1 MWPGDSERISE
12 RIRRKEDM
20 KKKALALLLAL
31 SMTAAMAGCGGS
43 GGDSGES
50 KGGAADSGESKTEQ
64 SADAGSGDEEDA
76 GSEGESA
83 EGPAGFNATGMP
95 IMNEPITLT
104 AWIEGGADTDWSQN
118 VFLKEIEEKA
128 NIKLEIISTPS
139 SDSLEKRNLM
149 LAGDDYPDL
158 LLTDWTAILT
168 KSDIMQFAVKEGIF
182 LPITEYVDKYG
193 NNMKRIFDEN
203 PAYREGSTAPDGEIY
218 GFARFSECY
227 HCSAYPKIYL
237 RQDWMDK
244 LNLEMPT
251 NTEEL
256 REVLRAF
263 VNEDPNGNG
272 EKDEIG
278 LIGATTWN
286 TPVEFALMGMSFQ
299 TVKPD
304 FWLSLGADGE
314 SVEFSP
320 STDAYREGLRYIKS
334 LYDEGLIDPTSFTQK
349 EDIMAQTVRT
359 EPHVVG
365 MYVCDHAAMGY
376 DNSDPVE
383 AENYQI
389 LIPVAGPDGFRR
401 QGQNANEGTITGFE
415 AVITDKCQYPEAAF
429 RLIDEFFYDD
439 DYNMMRFKGKEGLG
453 WERAAEG
460 AKNVFGGEARY
471 VVLSVPEED
480 KEEND
485 KYGFG
490 VGPQADVASFRLAML
505 PEVENVYLQEN
516 YEQRITLDTQ
526 KVEEFIPEK
535 RLEYNPFIPLEMTD
549 EYAEIQTNLNSFVR
563 KTIVQF
569 ITGERDIE
577 NGWEEYLSELDSYRV
592 DRYVEIYK
600 TAIGQ

>member
-1 MWPGDSERISE
+1 
-12 RIRRKEDM
+12 M

-50 KGGAADSGESKTEQ
+50 KGSAEDSGESKTEQ
-64 SADAGSGDEEDA
+64 SADAGSGDGEDA

-83 EGPAGFNATGMP
+83 DGPAGFNATGMP

>member
-1 MWPGDSERISE
+1 
-12 RIRRKEDM
+12 M

-64 SADAGSGDEEDA
+64 SADAGSGDGEDA

-577 NGWEEYLSELDSYRV
+577 NGWDEYLSELDSYRV

>member
-1 MWPGDSERISE
+1 
-12 RIRRKEDM
+12 M

-227 HCSAYPKIYL
+227 HCSAYPKIYF

>member
-1 MWPGDSERISE
+1 
-12 RIRRKEDM
+12 M

-376 DNSDPVE
+376 DNSDSVE

>member
-1 MWPGDSERISE
+1 
-12 RIRRKEDM
+12 M

-118 VFLKEIEEKA
+118 MFLKEIEEKA

-227 HCSAYPKIYL
+227 HCSAYPKIYF

-535 RLEYNPFIPLEMTD
+535 RLEYNPFIPLEMMD

-577 NGWEEYLSELDSYRV
+577 NGWDEYLSELDSYRV
-592 DRYVEIYK
+592 DRYIEIYK

>member
-64 SADAGSGDEEDA
+64 SADAGSGDGEDA
-76 GSEGESA
+76 GSEGGSA

-304 FWLSLGADGE
+304 FWLSLGSDGE

>member
-1 MWPGDSERISE
+1 
-12 RIRRKEDM
+12 M

-50 KGGAADSGESKTEQ
+50 KGSAEDSGESKTEQ

-83 EGPAGFNATGMP
+83 DGPAGFNATGMP

>member
-1 MWPGDSERISE
+1 
-12 RIRRKEDM
+12 M

-64 SADAGSGDEEDA
+64 SADAGSDEQEDT
-76 GSEGESA
+76 GSGEEA
-83 EGPAGFNATGMP
+83 TDGPAGFNATGMP

-118 VFLKEIEEKA
+118 MFLKEIEEKA

-158 LLTDWTAILT
+158 LLTDWTAMLT
-168 KSDIMQFAVKEGIF
+168 KADVMQFAVKEGIF

-334 LYDEGLIDPTSFTQK
+334 LYDEGLIEPTSFTQK

-535 RLEYNPFIPLEMTD
+535 RLEYNPFIPLEMMD

>member
-1 MWPGDSERISE
+1 
-12 RIRRKEDM
+12 M

-83 EGPAGFNATGMP
+83 DGPAGFNATGMP

-158 LLTDWTAILT
+158 LLTDWTAMLT
-168 KSDIMQFAVKEGIF
+168 KADVMQFAVKEGIF

-193 NNMKRIFDEN
+193 NNMKRVFDEN

-334 LYDEGLIDPTSFTQK
+334 LYDEGLIEPTSFTQK

>member
-1 MWPGDSERISE
+1 
-12 RIRRKEDM
+12 M

-50 KGGAADSGESKTEQ
+50 KGSAEDSGESKTEQ

-83 EGPAGFNATGMP
+83 DGPAGFNATGMP

-549 EYAEIQTNLNSFVR
+549 EFAEIQTNLNSFVR

>member
-1 MWPGDSERISE
+1 
-12 RIRRKEDM
+12 M

-31 SMTAAMAGCGGS
+31 AMTAAMAGCGGS

-50 KGGAADSGESKTEQ
+50 KGSAEDSGESKTEQ
-64 SADAGSGDEEDA
+64 SADAGSGDGEDA

>member
-1 MWPGDSERISE
+1 
-12 RIRRKEDM
+12 M

-535 RLEYNPFIPLEMTD
+535 RLEYNPFIPLEMMD

>member
-1 MWPGDSERISE
+1 
-12 RIRRKEDM
+12 M

-64 SADAGSGDEEDA
+64 SADAGSGDGEDA

-118 VFLKEIEEKA
+118 MFLKEIEEKA

-158 LLTDWTAILT
+158 LLTDWTAMLT
-168 KSDIMQFAVKEGIF
+168 KADVMQFAVKEGIF

-193 NNMKRIFDEN
+193 NNMKRVFDEN

-334 LYDEGLIDPTSFTQK
+334 LYDEGLIEPTSFTQK

-577 NGWEEYLSELDSYRV
+577 NGWDEYLSELDSYRV
-592 DRYVEIYK
+592 DRYIEIYK

>member
-1 MWPGDSERISE
+1 
-12 RIRRKEDM
+12 M

-64 SADAGSGDEEDA
+64 SADAGSGDGEDA
-76 GSEGESA
+76 GSEGGSA

>member
-1 MWPGDSERISE
+1 
-12 RIRRKEDM
+12 M

-64 SADAGSGDEEDA
+64 SADAGSDEQEDTGSGDEATD
-76 GSEGESA
+76 
-83 EGPAGFNATGMP
+83 GPAGFNATGMP

-118 VFLKEIEEKA
+118 MFLKEIEEKA

-158 LLTDWTAILT
+158 LLTDWTAMLT
-168 KSDIMQFAVKEGIF
+168 KADVMQFAVKEGIF

-193 NNMKRIFDEN
+193 NNMKRVFDEN

-334 LYDEGLIDPTSFTQK
+334 LYDEGLIEPTSFTQK

-535 RLEYNPFIPLEMTD
+535 RLEYNPFIPLEMMD

-577 NGWEEYLSELDSYRV
+577 NGWDEYLSELDSYRV

>member
-1 MWPGDSERISE
+1 
-12 RIRRKEDM
+12 M

-64 SADAGSGDEEDA
+64 SADAGSGDGEDA

-227 HCSAYPKIYL
+227 HCSAYPKIYF

>member
-1 MWPGDSERISE
+1 
-12 RIRRKEDM
+12 M

-64 SADAGSGDEEDA
+64 SADAGSGDGEDA
-76 GSEGESA
+76 GSEGGSA

-158 LLTDWTAILT
+158 ILTDWTAILT
-168 KSDIMQFAVKEGIF
+168 KSDIMQFAIKEGIF

-193 NNMKRIFDEN
+193 NNMKKIFDDN
-203 PAYREGSTAPDGEIY
+203 PNYREGSTAPDGEIY

-278 LIGATTWN
+278 IIGATTWN

-349 EDIMAQTVRT
+349 EDTMAQTVRT
-359 EPHVVG
+359 EPHVAG

-429 RLIDEFFYDD
+429 RLIDEFFYSEE
-439 DYNMMRFKGKEGLG
+439 YWMMRFKGKEGIG
-453 WERAAEG
+453 WEYAPEG
-460 AKNVFGGEARY
+460 SKDVFGTEAKY
-471 VVLSVPEED
+471 AVLQVSEED

-485 KYGFG
+485 KYGFS
-490 VGPQADVASFRLAML
+490 VGPQADLAAFRLSMM

-516 YEQRITLDTQ
+516 YEQRIALDTQ

>member
-1 MWPGDSERISE
+1 
-12 RIRRKEDM
+12 M

-50 KGGAADSGESKTEQ
+50 KGSAEDSGESKTEQ
-64 SADAGSGDEEDA
+64 SADAGSGDGEDA

-118 VFLKEIEEKA
+118 MFLKEIEEKA